1 MASACER
8 SAATEET
15 RFVTVTMSDGS
26 VMKAVVDEDGSV
38 LARVRKASRAGQI
51 APLRTLRESIRS
63 VLNTKQ
69 DDVALNVL
77 MYVINNEP
85 LSMYRVAKTVPY
97 NFSLTYKK
105 ANRLLREGLIRHIPS
120 DSRDRRCRRLF
131 ESTVKGLLTAWNC
144 GYMDD
149 SEVYECLRKKWHVGI
164 EELSKFENVFKL
176 IPDAISDKDTAVL
189 QDLSV
194 LAAAVTA
201 YENCRAGT
209 RNGRP
214 SAEEEGQAK
223 AYASRYVL
231 ANAVKRVSPGRIVVF
246 ASDDYTISYEPDRGK
261 TFVYSCALC
270 DRGCLMTEVPTR
282 TPKCGHLEGILASFS
297 LSAGPRV

>member
-1 MASACER
+1 M
-8 SAATEET
+8 
-15 RFVTVTMSDGS
+15 TMSDGS
-26 VMKAVVDEDGSV
+26 VMKAAVDEDGSIRASV
-38 LARVRKASRAGQI
+38 QKATGARQI
-51 APLRTLRESIRS
+51 APLKTLQGSVRSILS
-63 VLNTKQ
+63 AKQ

-149 SEVYECLRKKWHVGI
+149 SEVYECLRKKWHVGV
-164 EELSKFENVFKL
+164 EELSKFEGVFKL
-176 IPDAISDKDTAVL
+176 IPDVISDRDAAIL
-189 QDLSV
+189 QDLSL

-201 YENCRAGT
+201 HDSCRAGS

-214 SAEEEGQAK
+214 SVEDEAQAK
-223 AYASRYVL
+223 RYASRYVL
-231 ANAVKRVSPGRIVVF
+231 ANAVKRVSPGRMVVF
-246 ASDDYTISYEPDRGK
+246 SSGDYTISYEPDRGK

-270 DRGCLMTEVPTR
+270 DRGCFMTEVPPR
-282 TPKCGHLEGILASFS
+282 TPKCGTLEDILGSFS
-297 LSAGPRV
+297 LSAGPRT